1 MAAWSGD
8 RRGRALAPLVSRE
21 TPGGHRLPD
30 DAPAAVH
37 HQPAHRRTDGGSA
50 HLGPPG
56 PARLSFGR
64 DLEHRSDPRARPSPH
79 PERNA
84 FPVVAG
90 SRSRPGHSPPTFGG
104 ASLHQ
109 LAVADPARSPPTD
122 SARPGGN
129 TAELRSPPA
138 SRSLRGRHC
147 PSVRP
152 TSLSPPRRSPTTPL
166 SHHAALCRTPP
177 AEESRKPVGPR
188 SAARTSAV
196 GRAQSAEH
204 SRPSAVGRAPSDEPL
219 RVATSRIPLGR
230 SAALARRH
238 HPTRLRHPPRPT
250 QRVGPRRHP
259 AASRASGS
267 PPQSLVDPSH
277 LAK

>member
-1 MAAWSGD
+1 MAAWSVD

-166 SHHAALCRTPP
+166 S
-177 AEESRKPVGPR
+177 
-188 SAARTSAV
+188 AARRQPRKAGSRSGPAPPLEP
-196 GRAQSAEH
+196 AQSAEH
-204 SRPSAVGRAPSDEPL
+204 SRPSAVGRAPSSRDQADPPWSL
-219 RVATSRIPLGR
+219 RGSGPPPPPHEAPASSSPNPESRAPPASGREWCLRLPATVARGSE
-230 SAALARRH
+230 
-238 HPTRLRHPPRPT
+238 PPRE
-250 QRVGPRRHP
+250 V
-259 AASRASGS
+259 S
-267 PPQSLVDPSH
+267 
-277 LAK
+277 

>member
-166 SHHAALCRTPP
+166 S
-177 AEESRKPVGPR
+177 
-188 SAARTSAV
+188 AARRQPRKAGSRSGPAPPLEP
-196 GRAQSAEH
+196 AQSAEH

-219 RVATSRIPLGR
+219 RVATRRIPLGR